1 MTEEKKEINETPVE
15 ESAEEKHEVE
25 ESTVVESDT
34 YHNPN
39 GLFRVG
45 FWAGI
50 VSWIFLVVALVNFG
64 LRIYLNIYPMIQQM
78 VQAGQMDYQ
87 TISYYVLNEL
97 YSLSFMAFVFLVLQ
111 GVSQGLYALL
121 DLLEK
126 KQ

>member
-1 MTEEKKEINETPVE
+1 MTEEKKEIIETPVE
-15 ESAEEKHEVE
+15 ESAEEKHEVA

-39 GLFRVG
+39 GLFRGG

-64 LRIYLNIYPMIQQM
+64 LRVYLNIYPMIQQM
-78 VQAGQMDYQ
+78 LQAGQMDYQ

>member
-1 MTEEKKEINETPVE
+1 M
-15 ESAEEKHEVE
+15 
-25 ESTVVESDT
+25 
-34 YHNPN
+34 
-39 GLFRVG
+39 G

-64 LRIYLNIYPMIQQM
+64 LRIFLNIYPMIQQM
-78 VQAGQMDYQ
+78 IQVGQMDYQ
-87 TISYYVLNEL
+87 TISLYAINEF